1 MRKKPS
7 LDEIEKGIAG
17 FAIQQ
22 AMLIENPDD
31 FIFLNTAKDN
41 NPLIFN
47 NAYFKSVWFQDTWIK
62 YVVGNY
68 DIIGYCKFNT
78 SKNYESDLIKSE
90 QGRLTDKH
98 VLIL

>member
-1 MRKKPS
+1 MRKKTS

-17 FAIQQ
+17 FRIQQ

-31 FIFLNTAKDN
+31 FIFLNTDKD

-47 NAYFKSVWFQDTWIK
+47 NAHFKNLWFQDTWIK
-62 YVVGNY
+62 YVVGDY

-78 SKNYESDLIKSE
+78 YKNYENDLIRSE
-90 QGRLTDKH
+90 QGRLTDKR
-98 VLIL
+98 V